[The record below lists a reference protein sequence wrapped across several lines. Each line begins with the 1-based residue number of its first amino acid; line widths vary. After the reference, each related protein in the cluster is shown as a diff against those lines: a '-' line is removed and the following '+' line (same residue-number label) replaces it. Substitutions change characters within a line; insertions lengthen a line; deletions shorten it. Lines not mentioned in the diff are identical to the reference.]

1 MNVTH
6 LSRYLGIYFIFVLGL
21 LILSL
26 GTLYSNPS
34 RGGNS
39 RILILH
45 SYHQGYYWTDEI
57 NKGIFKTLGSQRNVD
72 IHVEYM
78 DLIRNTSTNHIQLLT
93 ELYKH
98 KYTDNNLKF
107 DAIIVS
113 DDHAFNYLL
122 ENRTKLFFD
131 APVVFL
137 GVDDFSYSRIENIR
151 NIRGVNVKPS
161 IRETVETALN
171 LTPEAKRLAVIS
183 GTRLTEKI
191 FLKHFIDALPH
202 FDEKVEILYFS
213 EMEQDEL
220 ISALKELQPD
230 DIVLYLSWLQTPSG
244 KTFSVSEAL
253 GIITSATSNRIFG
266 IRDFTLSYGVIG
278 GKVVHAFSHG
288 ETAALMATDIP
299 NGMKPNGAP
308 MIVESPNRFVFNGSL
323 LKKHNISEKYLPNNS
338 FIIKRDSDYL
348 IDYWDEIVKNSFF
361 GYDLF
366 ENHGSVMLL
375 IEPGSG
381 TIIDGNRAAF
391 NYYGYPDLIGK
402 NISEINTLSI
412 EEIEQEM
419 ARARRLSQNYFEFRH
434 RLANDEIRDVEVY
447 SYPVLIGDHDVL
459 FSMVLDVT
467 AMNEAQ
473 LKAKR
478 ANNFILASAMAGLIV
493 LSIFVLLLLK
503 NIKSRIVAEKGLS
516 ESEKRYREL
525 FNNVLDI
532 VFSCDPMGTIININK
547 AAYNVM
553 GATRIIGRN
562 VSEFITEDMLVKT
575 RLYLMKVLKNR
586 NSSFTLETQLINK
599 KGEASYY
606 EVNGYV
612 KYNAKGKPVEIFG
625 IARNIDMQKEINKNI
640 LKTVINTEE
649 RERRRFAAEL
659 HDGIGP
665 LLSGLKMYLQ
675 QDSLA
680 ENLSTRQV
688 KILSYSRQLVDDA
701 INQTRTIANN
711 LTPAI
716 LNDFGLEKALCSFIN
731 KVNALGVCE
740 VKFEASRGLENITS
754 NESLVVYRVVTE
766 LINNALKYASCTEI
780 IINIEVYGNTL
791 LLFYSDNGIG
801 FDILPKL

>member
-1 MNVTH
+1 
-6 LSRYLGIYFIFVLGL
+6 
-21 LILSL
+21 
-26 GTLYSNPS
+26 
-34 RGGNS
+34 
-39 RILILH
+39 
-45 SYHQGYYWTDEI
+45 
-57 NKGIFKTLGSQRNVD
+57 
-72 IHVEYM
+72 
-78 DLIRNTSTNHIQLLT
+78 
-93 ELYKH
+93 
-98 KYTDNNLKF
+98 
-107 DAIIVS
+107 
-113 DDHAFNYLL
+113 
-122 ENRTKLFFD
+122 
-131 APVVFL
+131 
-137 GVDDFSYSRIENIR
+137 
-151 NIRGVNVKPS
+151 
-161 IRETVETALN
+161 
-171 LTPEAKRLAVIS
+171 
-183 GTRLTEKI
+183 
-191 FLKHFIDALPH
+191 
-202 FDEKVEILYFS
+202 
-213 EMEQDEL
+213 
-220 ISALKELQPD
+220 
-230 DIVLYLSWLQTPSG
+230 
-244 KTFSVSEAL
+244 
-253 GIITSATSNRIFG
+253 
-266 IRDFTLSYGVIG
+266 
-278 GKVVHAFSHG
+278 
-288 ETAALMATDIP
+288 
-299 NGMKPNGAP
+299 
-308 MIVESPNRFVFNGSL
+308 
-323 LKKHNISEKYLPNNS
+323 
-338 FIIKRDSDYL
+338 
-348 IDYWDEIVKNSFF
+348 
-361 GYDLF
+361 
-366 ENHGSVMLL
+366 
-375 IEPGSG
+375 
-381 TIIDGNRAAF
+381 
-391 NYYGYPDLIGK
+391 
-402 NISEINTLSI
+402 
-412 EEIEQEM
+412 
-419 ARARRLSQNYFEFRH
+419 
-434 RLANDEIRDVEVY
+434 
-447 SYPVLIGDHDVL
+447 
-459 FSMVLDVT
+459 
-467 AMNEAQ
+467 
-473 LKAKR
+473 
-478 ANNFILASAMAGLIV
+478 
-493 LSIFVLLLLK
+493 
-503 NIKSRIVAEKGLS
+503 
-516 ESEKRYREL
+516 
-525 FNNVLDI
+525 

-801 FDILPKL
+801 FDILKVMNNPEKSGMGIINIFNRIKTLDGNMIMDRNKSGNGMFASIKIPVSRVK